1 MEAELT
7 TWHFLVALVAFALLG
22 AIGHAV
28 RGLVN
33 PLPDRLSD
41 SPTLDMLISDG
52 YSASDHFLGVEY
64 DDFGYY
70 RLDSL
75 KNLKISVVLSVI
87 GGALAIAFCEGAD
100 IQTAHYMNMAASW
113 LGELFQQRMAEIGLG

>member
-7 TWHFLVALVAFALLG
+7 TWHFIAALAAFALFG

-33 PLPDRLSD
+33 PVPDRLSD
-41 SPTLDMLISDG
+41 SPMLDMLISDG

-70 RLDSL
+70 RFDSL
-75 KNLKISVVLSVI
+75 KNLKISVVLSII

-100 IQTAHYMNMAASW
+100 IQTAHYMNMAAEWVAS
-113 LGELFQQRMAEIGLG
+113 LFEQRMAELGLG